1 MDKPTKIVAKDKV
14 TQKEVDLL
22 IDKHGFDM
30 ELIKK
35 QFDIVKEPTKRNY
48 DFNVEE
54 ERQYAIKV
62 LFLLVSKLNQRQRER
77 VLQRVS
83 LLNKV

>member
-1 MDKPTKIVAKDKV
+1 MDKPTKIVSKDKV

-22 IDKHGFDM
+22 IEKHGFDM

-35 QFDIVKEPTKRNY
+35 QFDVVKEPTQKNY
-48 DFNVEE
+48 DFKVEH

-62 LFLLVSKLNQRQRER
+62 LNVMSNLTQLQRHR
-77 VLQRVS
+77 VLQRAIK
-83 LLNKV
+83 LNKV

>member
-1 MDKPTKIVAKDKV
+1 MDKPTKIVSKDKV

-22 IDKHGFDM
+22 IEKHGFDM

-35 QFDIVKEPTKRNY
+35 QFDVIKEPTQRNY
-48 DFNVEE
+48 EFKVEH

-62 LFLLVSKLNQRQRER
+62 LNVMSNLTQLQRHR
-77 VLQRVS
+77 VLQRAIK
-83 LLNKV
+83 LKKI

>member
-1 MDKPTKIVAKDKV
+1 MDKPTKIVSKDKV
-14 TQKEVDLL
+14 TQKEVELL
-22 IDKHGFDM
+22 IEKHGFDM

-35 QFDIVKEPTKRNY
+35 QFDVVKEPTQKIY
-48 DFNVEE
+48 DFKVEH

-62 LFLLVSKLNQRQRER
+62 LNIMSNLKQRERER
-77 VLQRVS
+77 VLQRAL

>member
-1 MDKPTKIVAKDKV
+1 MDKPTKIVSKDKV

-22 IDKHGFDM
+22 IEKHGFDM

-35 QFDIVKEPTKRNY
+35 QFDVIKEPTQRNY
-48 DFNVEE
+48 EFKVEH

-62 LFLLVSKLNQRQRER
+62 LNVMSNLKQRERER
-77 VLQRVS
+77 VLQRAI

>member
-1 MDKPTKIVAKDKV
+1 MDKPTKIVSKDKV
-14 TQKEVDLL
+14 TQKEVELL
-22 IDKHGFDM
+22 IEKHGFDM

-35 QFDIVKEPTKRNY
+35 QFDVVKEPTQKIY
-48 DFNVEE
+48 DFKVEN

-62 LFLLVSKLNQRQRER
+62 LNIMSNLKQRERER
-77 VLQRVS
+77 VLQRAL

>member
-1 MDKPTKIVAKDKV
+1 MDRPTKIVSKDKV

-35 QFDIVKEPTKRNY
+35 QFDVIKEPTQRNY
-48 DFNVEE
+48 EFKVEH

-62 LFLLVSKLNQRQRER
+62 LNVISNLKQRERER
-77 VLQRVS
+77 VLQRAS

>member
-1 MDKPTKIVAKDKV
+1 MDKPTKIVSKDKV

-35 QFDIVKEPTKRNY
+35 QFDVIKEPTQRNY
-48 DFNVEE
+48 EFKVEH

-62 LFLLVSKLNQRQRER
+62 LNVISNLKQRERER
-77 VLQRVS
+77 VLQRAS

>member
-1 MDKPTKIVAKDKV
+1 MDKPTKIVSKDKV
-14 TQKEVDLL
+14 TQKEVDIL

-35 QFDIVKEPTKRNY
+35 QFDIVREPTQRNY
-48 DFNVEE
+48 EFKVEH

-62 LFLLVSKLNQRQRER
+62 LNVISNLKQRERER
-77 VLQRVS
+77 VLQRAL

>member
-1 MDKPTKIVAKDKV
+1 MDKPTKIVSKDKV

-22 IDKHGFDM
+22 IDKHDFDM

-35 QFDIVKEPTKRNY
+35 QFDVIKEPTQRNY
-48 DFNVEE
+48 EFKVEH

-62 LFLLVSKLNQRQRER
+62 LNVISNLKQRERER
-77 VLQRVS
+77 VLQRAS

>member
-1 MDKPTKIVAKDKV
+1 MDKPTKIVSKDKV
-14 TQKEVDLL
+14 TQKEVDIL

-35 QFDIVKEPTKRNY
+35 QFDIVKEPTQRNY
-48 DFNVEE
+48 DFNIEQ

-62 LFLLVSKLNQRQRER
+62 LNVISNLNQKQRER
-77 VLQRVS
+77 VLHRAS

>member
-1 MDKPTKIVAKDKV
+1 MDRPTKIISKDRIN
-14 TQKEVDLL
+14 QQEVQQL

-30 ELIKK
+30 SLIKK
-35 QFDIVKEPTKRNY
+35 QFDIVKEPTQRNY
-48 DFNVEE
+48 EFKVEH

-62 LFLLVSKLNQRQRER
+62 LNVISNLKQRERER
-77 VLQRVS
+77 VLQRAS

>member
-1 MDKPTKIVAKDKV
+1 MDKPTKIVSKDKV
-14 TQKEVDLL
+14 TQKEVELL
-22 IDKHGFDM
+22 IEKHGFNM

-35 QFDIVKEPTKRNY
+35 QFDVVKEPTQKIY
-48 DFNVEE
+48 DFKVEN

-62 LFLLVSKLNQRQRER
+62 LNIMSNLKQRERER
-77 VLQRVS
+77 VLQRAL

>member
-1 MDKPTKIVAKDKV
+1 MDKPTKIISKDRIN
-14 TQKEVDLL
+14 QQEVQQL

-30 ELIKK
+30 SLIKK
-35 QFDIVKEPTKRNY
+35 QFDIVKEPSSRNY
-48 DFNVEE
+48 TFNKEQ

-62 LFLLVSKLNQRQRER
+62 LNVMCNLKQRERER
-77 VLQRVS
+77 VLHRAL

>member
-1 MDKPTKIVAKDKV
+1 MDKPTKIVSKDKV
-14 TQKEVDLL
+14 TQKEVEVL
-22 IDKHGFDM
+22 IEKHGFDM

-35 QFDIVKEPTKRNY
+35 QFDVVKEPTQKIY
-48 DFNVEE
+48 DFKVEN

-62 LFLLVSKLNQRQRER
+62 LNIMSNLKQRERER
-77 VLQRVS
+77 VLQRAL

>member
-1 MDKPTKIVAKDKV
+1 MDKPTKIVSKDRINK
-14 TQKEVDLL
+14 QEVQQL

-30 ELIKK
+30 SLIKK
-35 QFDIVKEPTKRNY
+35 QFDIVKEPSSRNY
-48 DFNVEE
+48 TLYKEQ

-62 LFLLVSKLNQRQRER
+62 LNVMCNLKQKERER
-77 VLQRVS
+77 ILQRAL

>member
-1 MDKPTKIVAKDKV
+1 MDKLTKVVSKDKI
-14 TQKEVDLL
+14 TQKEVDEL

-35 QFDIVKEPTKRNY
+35 QFDIAKENTQRNY
-48 DFNVEE
+48 QFKVEH

-62 LFLLVSKLNQRQRER
+62 LNVMSNLKQRERER
-77 VLQRVS
+77 VLQRAI